1 MLFVAPEI
9 LAAIR
14 SVLGLQTLVVGLN
27 FDDLLVAM
35 VPKGS
40 AEVSLALGGGIGN
53 GITFLA
59 VVVSRSVPTEILAAV
74 LSRSRVTDHFR
85 GSKFQLCCC
94 DDDSEERRV
103 CLGGVCWMARRR
115 FRRP

>member
-40 AEVSLALGGGIGN
+40 AEVSLALGGGMDN
-53 GITFLA
+53 GITFL
-59 VVVSRSVPTEILAAV
+59 VVIVSRSVPT
-74 LSRSRVTDHFR
+74 
-85 GSKFQLCCC
+85 
-94 DDDSEERRV
+94 
-103 CLGGVCWMARRR
+103 
-115 FRRP
+115 